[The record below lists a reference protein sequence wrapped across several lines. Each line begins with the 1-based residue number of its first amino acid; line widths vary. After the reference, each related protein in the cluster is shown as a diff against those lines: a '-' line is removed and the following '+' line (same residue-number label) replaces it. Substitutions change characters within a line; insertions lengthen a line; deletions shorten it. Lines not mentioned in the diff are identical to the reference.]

1 MILFPVLKP
10 TLTAAMAQRD
20 QALQQ
25 DMLTGLKEAVQPT
38 IKNDLGTEEEGG
50 VKMESG
56 YYATFKN

>member
-1 MILFPVLKP
+1 
-10 TLTAAMAQRD
+10 MAQRD

>member
-1 MILFPVLKP
+1 
-10 TLTAAMAQRD
+10 MAQRD

-38 IKNDLGTEEEGG
+38 IKNDSGAEEEGR

-56 YYATFKN
+56 YYATFQN